1 MPRAEPGAQRNRELV
16 QRHERGV
23 RPELKPING
32 AVGGCGAERRR
43 CRDAVRHDA
52 VAEKI
57 SMWVFRNKSKSVRAV
72 GVGDSGKEPTSRHR
86 PVTPT

>member
-52 VAEKI
+52 VAEKN
-57 SMWVFRNKSKSVRAV
+57 SGCFGTRASVRAV